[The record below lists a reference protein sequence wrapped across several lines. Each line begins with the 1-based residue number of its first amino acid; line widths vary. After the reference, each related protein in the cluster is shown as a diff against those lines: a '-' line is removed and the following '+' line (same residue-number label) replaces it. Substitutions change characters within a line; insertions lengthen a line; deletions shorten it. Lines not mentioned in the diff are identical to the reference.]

1 MPANDVD
8 EWSDIARAPAERSP
22 EGPGPGD
29 AADLG
34 FRMAAARERDKLAQ
48 AAPGATRWPRGQ
60 SVSELR

>member
-29 AADLG
+29 AADVG
-34 FRMAAARERDKLAQ
+34 RCMAGARERDKLAQ
-48 AAPGATRWPRGQ
+48 RRPSPMAQTIQ
-60 SVSELR
+60 SG